1 MSSEYMRQKNPK
13 RAALLDEARQL
24 GIVGRHKLSA
34 DELRRRVAKE
44 RGKLARSA
52 DRSKRRLTAAQ
63 AVVEDLPLS
72 GIDAIRQVRAQAVN
86 DDFKLGTV
94 LTWESDAGYNVFLY
108 ACIKT
113 PVGWATTSKAGNMY
127 VDQVLSFEEL
137 LEVLGRA
144 ETQNVQMATGWT
156 PLP

>member
-1 MSSEYMRQKNPK
+1 MATKKDLLARARELDIPGRSRMSGQELAKAIDRKERWLERMENRRTK
-13 RAALLDEARQL
+13 
-24 GIVGRHKLSA
+24 KLS
-34 DELRRRVAKE
+34 
-44 RGKLARSA
+44 
-52 DRSKRRLTAAQ
+52 TAQ
-63 AVVEDLPLS
+63 AVAEDLPLS

>member
-1 MSSEYMRQKNPK
+1 MATKKDLLARARVLDIPGRSRMSGQELAKAIDRKERWLERMENRRTK
-13 RAALLDEARQL
+13 
-24 GIVGRHKLSA
+24 KLS
-34 DELRRRVAKE
+34 
-44 RGKLARSA
+44 
-52 DRSKRRLTAAQ
+52 AAQ
-63 AVVEDLPLS
+63 AVAEDLPLS

>member
-1 MSSEYMRQKNPK
+1 MATKKDLLARARELDIPGRSRMSAQ
-13 RAALLDEARQL
+13 ALARS
-24 GIVGRHKLSA
+24 IA
-34 DELRRRVAKE
+34 AKE
-44 RGKLARSA
+44 KKLARAA
-52 DRSKRRLTAAQ
+52 DRDRAMLNQNLAA
-63 AVVEDLPLS
+63 PLS
-72 GIDAIRQVRAQAVN
+72 GIDAIRKVREQAVN
-86 DDFKLGTV
+86 DDFPLGTV

-113 PVGWATTSKAGNMY
+113 PVGWATTSKAGNTY

-144 ETQNVQMATGWT
+144 ETQNVMMASAFT